1 MNLAIKN
8 ALVLGASRGIGRAIA
23 RRLTAEGA
31 QLILPWFDWPESVQE
46 MEEEFSGHLTLQADL
61 RDAESV
67 QAMSRRIANEYGT
80 LHVLINNIE
89 RGGMPVVH
97 GSYRRPVNREQWQ
110 LELDT
115 TLHAKWLVFDACLPL
130 LRQAKQA
137 AVVNISSVAAITGRS
152 GPAGLLFSD
161 GYTAAN
167 RGISSFTETW
177 ARIAA
182 PSIRVNELM
191 LGLID
196 SRHGPSTKGWSLL
209 KEAEREALLRHT
221 LLGRTG
227 SPEEVAEAALFL
239 LRADY
244 MTGATLRLDGGFVL
258 GGEKV
263 PEMPD
268 GVI

>member
-1 MNLAIKN
+1 
-8 ALVLGASRGIGRAIA
+8 
-23 RRLTAEGA
+23 
-31 QLILPWFDWPESVQE
+31 
-46 MEEEFSGHLTLQADL
+46 
-61 RDAESV
+61 
-67 QAMSRRIANEYGT
+67 
-80 LHVLINNIE
+80 
-89 RGGMPVVH
+89 
-97 GSYRRPVNREQWQ
+97 
-110 LELDT
+110 
-115 TLHAKWLVFDACLPL
+115 
-130 LRQAKQA
+130 
-137 AVVNISSVAAITGRS
+137 
-152 GPAGLLFSD
+152 LLFSD
-161 GYTAAN
+161 GYAAAN
-167 RGISSFTETW
+167 RGISSLTETW

-196 SRHGPSTKGWSLL
+196 SRHGPSTKGWALL
-209 KEAEREALLRHT
+209 KEEEREALLRHT

-239 LRADY
+239 LRANY